1 MISMSF
7 KDIKGQD
14 RAVDILK
21 QHLKHKRLANAYLFS
36 GPEGVGKKLAARML
50 AKTVNCLEGAIE
62 CCDECVSCKKIDRQQ
77 HPDVHII
84 DEADSEI
91 KIEYIRQLQK
101 SINLRPYEAKYKVF
115 IINNAHNLNIASSN
129 AFLKTLEESAGES
142 LIILI
147 SDKPA
152 LLLKTII
159 SRCQVIKF
167 FPLKRDD
174 VKQILRRDYS
184 VDSNLSH
191 FLAYFYEGRLGSAL
205 MRKDSDMLRRKNTVI
220 DEFVNPLKK
229 GFTNLGIEKREDMR
243 SHLNI
248 LASWFRD
255 IYMFKAGLSP
265 SEFINLD
272 RKAELERSASRFSL
286 PELDNILNS
295 ISDSFL
301 YLERNV
307 NIKLIQSNLKVELWK
322 A

>member
-1 MISMSF
+1 MPF

-21 QHLKHKRLANAYLFS
+21 QHLKRKRRPSAYLFS
-36 GPEGVGKKLAARML
+36 GPEGVGKKLAAIML
-50 AKTVNCLEGAIE
+50 AKTLNCLDGEID

-84 DEADSEI
+84 DVADSEI
-91 KIEYIRQLQK
+91 KIEYIRQLK
-101 SINLRPYEAKYKVF
+101 NSINLRPYEAKFKVF

-147 SDKPA
+147 SNKQA

-167 FPLKRDD
+167 FPLKRDE
-174 VKQILRRDYS
+174 VKQILQRDYS
-184 VDSNLSH
+184 VDDGLSH

-205 MRKDSDMLRRKNTVI
+205 MRKDSDMLRQKNTVI
-220 DEFVNPLKK
+220 DEFISPLKRS
-229 GFTNLGIEKREDMR
+229 FANLGIEKREDMR
-243 SHLNI
+243 SCLNI
-248 LASWFRD
+248 LASWLRD
-255 IYMFKAGLSP
+255 IYMLKAGLSS

-272 RKAELERSASRFSL
+272 RKAELEKLAGRFSL
-286 PELDNILNS
+286 PELDNILKS
-295 ISDSFL
+295 ISDSFF